1 MGHSVCSVVKAPVGW
16 LVLLDGVRLGGV
28 YGSNIEALNA
38 AATAAAFV
46 VKDGDGVQIS
56 VPASP
61 KRGDPTELIGQQS
74 SPADTAG
81 SVGSSALSAANP
93 RHQLTG
99 GLSGPAPG
107 PKRAREIAPE
117 RGVPMN
123 PPSRLGFYFQ
133 WNP

>member
-28 YGSNIEALNA
+28 YSSNIEALNA

-56 VPASP
+56 VPASD
-61 KRGDPTELIGQQS
+61 DPTELIGLQS

-81 SVGSSALSAANP
+81 SVRSSALSAANP
-93 RHQLTG
+93 HLRLIG
-99 GLSGPAPG
+99 GPSGSAPG
-107 PKRAREIAPE
+107 PKRAREIASE
-117 RGVPMN
+117 RRVPVN
-123 PPSRLGFYFQ
+123 PPSRLGFYFD
-133 WNP
+133 WKP